1 MTKEEYEEMRNTI
14 DYVGQYFNSI
24 EELTKVRDLVEE
36 VDASN
41 NMAILE
47 SPVKLDISIQGKCR
61 FANEDITKYL
71 DAEAISYIRSAIL
84 RRLNRRIAFF
94 ENQIE
99 DINYTKRKTKKKKS
113 NEDKI
118 NQTNKVRSGC
128 SRNDKISTPMV

>member
-14 DYVGQYFNSI
+14 DSVGKYFNFI
-24 EELTKVRDLVEE
+24 EELTIIRDLVEE

-41 NMAILE
+41 EMAIRE
-47 SPVKLDISIQGKCR
+47 SPVKFEIFIQGMCSDT
-61 FANEDITKYL
+61 NGDITKYL

-99 DINYTKRKTKKKKS
+99 NINYTKRKTKKK
-113 NEDKI
+113 
-118 NQTNKVRSGC
+118 
-128 SRNDKISTPMV
+128 

>member
-1 MTKEEYEEMRNTI
+1 MTKEEYEEMRSVI
-14 DYVGQYFNSI
+14 EYIGEDFNSI

-47 SPVKLDISIQGKCR
+47 SPVKLDISLQGMCR
-61 FANEDITKYL
+61 VANEDITKYL
-71 DAEAISYIRSAIL
+71 DAEAIRYIRSAIL

-99 DINYTKRKTKKKKS
+99 NINYTKRKTKEK
-113 NEDKI
+113 
-118 NQTNKVRSGC
+118 
-128 SRNDKISTPMV
+128 

>member
-14 DYVGQYFNSI
+14 NYVGEYFNSI

-41 NMAILE
+41 NMTIQE
-47 SPVKLDISIQGKCR
+47 SPVKLDITIQGICR
-61 FANEDITKYL
+61 VANENITKYL
-71 DAEAISYIRSAIL
+71 DAETILYIRSAIL

-99 DINYTKRKTKKKKS
+99 NINYTKRKTKKK
-113 NEDKI
+113 
-118 NQTNKVRSGC
+118 
-128 SRNDKISTPMV
+128 